1 MSDFENTPNSP
12 TPQNSPAS
20 QGGESG
26 NVPSPAP
33 RSGKGLVVALTVIFV
48 LLLAGVLGGWFFTY
62 RQQSAE
68 NAEKLA
74 EVEQLRELAEMDKAE
89 MENEYANFAA
99 QYNEMKMQI
108 NNDSLI
114 AQLEAEQRRSEEL
127 LAELQATKSSDAKE
141 ILRLKKE
148 LETLRAI
155 LKDFVHQVDSL
166 QRLNE
171 ALTNENQNL
180 RNTNQQQQEHI
191 TNLNTE
197 REVLTEKVNIAAQ
210 LDATGIRAQGNNKK
224 GKATEKIKDVKKL
237 VISFSISRNVT
248 AQAGN
253 RSIYVRITTPTGE
266 VLTRGGSFPYQNR
279 NLEYSIRKDIE
290 YNGEETPITVY
301 WDVAET
307 LSAGTYR
314 ADIFADGNNIGSTN
328 FSFR

>member
-1 MSDFENTPNSP
+1 MSDFSTPPN
-12 TPQNSPAS
+12 NPAT
-20 QGGESG
+20 QGNEAGAASH
-26 NVPSPAP
+26 
-33 RSGKGLVVALTVIFV
+33 SGKSRAITLTIVFT
-48 LLLAGVLGGWFFTY
+48 LLLVAVLAGWFLTY
-62 RQQSAE
+62 RQQNAE

-74 EVEQLRELAEMDKAE
+74 EVEQLRQLAEMDKAE
-89 MENEYANFAA
+89 MENEYSNFAA
-99 QYNEMKMQI
+99 QYNELKMQI
-108 NNDSLI
+108 NNDSLV

-127 LAELQATKSSDAKE
+127 LAELQRTKSSDAKE
-141 ILRLKKE
+141 IMRLKKE

-191 TNLNTE
+191 SNLNTE
-197 REVLTEKVNIAAQ
+197 REALTEKVNIAAQ

-224 GKATEKIKDVKKL
+224 GKATEKIKDVKKM
-237 VISFSISRNVT
+237 VVSFNISRNVT

-253 RSIYVRITTPTGE
+253 RSLYIRITTPTGE

-290 YNGEETPITVY
+290 YNGEETPVTVY

-314 ADIFADGNNIGSTN
+314 ADIFADGHNIGSTT

>member
-1 MSDFENTPNSP
+1 MDNSSNNYNAPTQPSDN
-12 TPQNSPAS
+12 QS
-20 QGGESG
+20 QKSKGT
-26 NVPSPAP
+26 
-33 RSGKGLVVALTVIFV
+33 GKIITMAVILG
-48 LLLAGVLGGWFFTY
+48 LLLIAVLAGWYFSY
-62 RQQSAE
+62 QKQNAD
-68 NAEKLA
+68 NAERMA
-74 EVEQLRELAEMDKAE
+74 EVEQLRQLAEMDKAE

-108 NNDSLI
+108 NNDSLV

-127 LAELQATKSSDAKE
+127 LAELQRTKSSDAKE

-180 RNTNQQQQEHI
+180 RDANQQAQEHI

-197 REVLTEKVNIAAQ
+197 REALTEKVNIAAQ
-210 LDATGIRAQGNNKK
+210 LDATGITGQGLNKK
-224 GKATEKIKDVKKL
+224 GKSEAKIKNVKKL
-237 VISFSISRNVT
+237 AVSFNISRNVT

-253 RSIYVRITTPTGE
+253 RSIYVRISTPTGE
-266 VLTRGGSFPYQNR
+266 VLTRGGSFPYQNK
-279 NLEYSIRKDIE
+279 NLEYSMRKDIE
-290 YNGEETPITVY
+290 YTGEETPVTVY
-301 WDVAET
+301 WDVAES

-314 ADIFADGNNIGSTN
+314 ADIFADGHNIGTTT
-328 FSFR
+328 FSFK

>member
-1 MSDFENTPNSP
+1 MENNPNNSSYQTP
-12 TPQNSPAS
+12 
-20 QGGESG
+20 ESG
-26 NVPSPAP
+26 KNQ
-33 RSGKGLVVALTVIFV
+33 GKGKFIALAVVLT
-48 LLLAGVLGGWFFTY
+48 LLLAAVLVGWYFSY
-62 RQQSAE
+62 QQQ
-68 NAEKLA
+68 NAANEEKLA
-74 EVEQLRELAEMDKAE
+74 EVEQLRQLAEMDKAE

-99 QYNEMKMQI
+99 QYNELKMQI
-108 NNDSLI
+108 NNDSLV

-127 LAELQATKSSDAKE
+127 LAELQRTKSSDAKE
-141 ILRLKKE
+141 IMRLKKE

-180 RNTNQQQQEHI
+180 RSANEQQQQHI
-191 TNLNTE
+191 SNLNTE
-197 REVLTEKVNIAAQ
+197 REALTEKVNIAAQ
-210 LDATGIRAQGNNKK
+210 LDATGIRAQGLNKK
-224 GKATEKIKDVKKL
+224 GKAEEKIKNVKKFA
-237 VISFSISRNVT
+237 VSFSISRNVT

-266 VLTRGGSFPYQNR
+266 VLSHGGTFPYQNR

-290 YNGEETPITVY
+290 YTGEETPLTVY

-307 LSAGTYR
+307 LSAGSYR
-314 ADIFADGNNIGSTN
+314 ADIFADGHNIGSTS

>member
-1 MSDFENTPNSP
+1 MKSDNNNYDINTPETP
-12 TPQNSPAS
+12 TPNN
-20 QGGESG
+20 G
-26 NVPSPAP
+26 NDSK
-33 RSGKGLVVALTVIFV
+33 GKVATTAIIMGI
-48 LLLAGVLGGWFFTY
+48 LLLAILAGWFFTY
-62 RQQSAE
+62 QRQ
-68 NAEKLA
+68 NAANEEKLA
-74 EVEQLRELAEMDKAE
+74 EVEQLRQLAEMDKAE

-108 NNDSLI
+108 NNDSLV

-127 LAELQATKSSDAKE
+127 LAELQRTKSSDAKE
-141 ILRLKKE
+141 IMRLKKE

-171 ALTNENQNL
+171 ALTHENQNL
-180 RNTNQQQQEHI
+180 RDANQQQQEHI

-197 REVLTEKVNIAAQ
+197 REALTEKVNIAAQ
-210 LDATGIRAQGNNKK
+210 LDATGISAKGNNKK

-314 ADIFADGNNIGSTN
+314 ADIFADGNNIGSTS

>member
-1 MSDFENTPNSP
+1 METTNNTAN
-12 TPQNSPAS
+12 NNPA
-20 QGGESG
+20 
-26 NVPSPAP
+26 NNT
-33 RSGKGLVVALTVIFV
+33 GKGKFITLAVI
-48 LLLAGVLGGWFFTY
+48 LLLLLIAVLAGWYFSY
-62 RQQSAE
+62 QQQ
-68 NAEKLA
+68 NAANEEKIA
-74 EVEQLRELAEMDKAE
+74 EVEQLRQLAEMDKAE

-108 NNDSLI
+108 NNDSLV

-127 LAELQATKSSDAKE
+127 LAELQRTKSSDAKE
-141 ILRLKKE
+141 IMRLKKE

-180 RNTNQQQQEHI
+180 RDANQQAQQHI

-197 REVLTEKVNIAAQ
+197 REQLTEKVNIAAQ
-210 LDATGIRAQGNNKK
+210 LDATGIHAQGLNKK
-224 GKATEKIKDVKKL
+224 GKSEAKIKNVKKFA
-237 VISFSISRNVT
+237 ISFNISRNVT

-253 RSIYVRITTPTGE
+253 RSIFVRITTPTGE

-290 YNGEETPITVY
+290 YTGEETPVTVY
-301 WDVAET
+301 WDIAET
-307 LSAGTYR
+307 LSAGSYR
-314 ADIFADGNNIGSTN
+314 ADIFADGHNIGSTS
-328 FSFR
+328 FSFK

>member
-1 MSDFENTPNSP
+1 MNTENNPANTPNTDHTTP
-12 TPQNSPAS
+12 TPA
-20 QGGESG
+20 
-26 NVPSPAP
+26 
-33 RSGKGLVVALTVIFV
+33 SGKGKFTTIAIILV
-48 LLLAGVLGGWFFTY
+48 LLLAAVLVGWFFTY
-62 RQQSAE
+62 QKQNAE

-74 EVEQLRELAEMDKAE
+74 EVEQLRQLAEMDKAE

-108 NNDSLI
+108 NNDSLV

-127 LAELQATKSSDAKE
+127 LAELQRTKSSDAKE
-141 ILRLKKE
+141 IMRLKKE

-191 TNLNTE
+191 SNLNTE
-197 REVLTEKVNIAAQ
+197 REALTEKVNIAAQ
-210 LDATGIRAQGNNKK
+210 LDATGVHAQGLNKK
-224 GKATEKIKDVKKL
+224 GKSEQKIKNVKKL
-237 VISFSISRNVT
+237 SISFNISRNVT

-266 VLTRGGSFPYQNR
+266 VLSRGGSFPYQNR

-290 YNGEETPITVY
+290 YTGEETPITVY

-307 LSAGTYR
+307 LSAGSYR
-314 ADIFADGNNIGSTN
+314 ADIFADGHNIGSTS
-328 FSFR
+328 FSFK